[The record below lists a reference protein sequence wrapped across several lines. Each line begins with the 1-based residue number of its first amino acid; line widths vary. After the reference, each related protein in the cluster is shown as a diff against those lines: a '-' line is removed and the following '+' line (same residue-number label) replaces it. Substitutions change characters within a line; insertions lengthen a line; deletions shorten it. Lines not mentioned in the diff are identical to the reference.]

1 MTSVLSPFGPVEA
14 DLERLRQN
22 LARLVSAKHPILA
35 MAAEHLFS
43 VGGKGIRPAIVLLI
57 ARATTPDGEIT
68 PQHWRLAE
76 ITEMIHTASLVH
88 DDVIDTATVR
98 RGVNT
103 VNTLF
108 DNRVAV
114 LAGDYLFGQAA
125 WYLANLD
132 NLEVVKLLSKVIMDL
147 PEGEVRQSLSRFDP
161 DVSLEEYLAK
171 TFYKTASLISGS
183 AKAAGLLSGV
193 SPEVADRLFDF
204 GRDLGIAFQIV
215 DDLLDFTASAER
227 LGKPVGSDL
236 IQGNLTAPVLFAL
249 EEFPQMRE
257 LILRELAEPQD
268 LQQVLEWVYQSEGIP
283 RSRQLARD
291 YAQRAAEALEVLPDS
306 EARQALFQMVEY
318 VLERPC

>member
-22 LARLVSAKHPILA
+22 LTRLVSAKHPILA
-35 MAAEHLFS
+35 TAAEHLFS
-43 VGGKGIRPAIVLLI
+43 AGGKGIRPAIVLLI

-68 PQHWRLAE
+68 PRHWRLAE

-88 DDVIDTATVR
+88 DDVIDTADVR
-98 RGVNT
+98 RGIDT

-132 NLEVVKLLSKVIMDL
+132 DLEVVKLLSKVIMDL
-147 PEGEVRQSLSRFDP
+147 PEGEVRQSLTRFDP
-161 DVSLEEYLAK
+161 DVSMEDYLAK
-171 TFYKTASLISGS
+171 SFYKTASLMSGS
-183 AKAAGLLSGV
+183 SKASGLLSGV
-193 SPEVADRLFDF
+193 KAEVAERLFDF

-215 DDLLDFTASAER
+215 DDLLDFTASAET

-236 IQGNLTAPVLFAL
+236 SQGNLTAPVLFAL
-249 EEFPQMRE
+249 QEFPQMRE
-257 LILRELAEPQD
+257 LILTELEDPQD
-268 LQQVLEWVYQSEGIP
+268 LKQALEWIYQSEGIP

-291 YAQRAAEALEVLPDS
+291 YAHRAADALHSLPDS
-306 EARQALFQMVEY
+306 MARRALFQMVDY
-318 VLERPC
+318 VLERLR

>member
-1 MTSVLSPFGPVEA
+1 
-14 DLERLRQN
+14 
-22 LARLVSAKHPILA
+22 
-35 MAAEHLFS
+35 
-43 VGGKGIRPAIVLLI
+43 VLLI

-76 ITEMIHTASLVH
+76 ITEMIHTASLMH

-98 RGVNT
+98 RGVST

-147 PEGEVRQSLSRFDP
+147 PEGEVRQSLTRFDP

-171 TFYKTASLISGS
+171 SFYKTASLISGS

-204 GRDLGIAFQIV
+204 GCNLGIAFQIV
-215 DDLLDFTASAER
+215 DDLLDFTGSAET

-291 YAQRAAEALEVLPDS
+291 YAQRAAEALQVLPDS
-306 EARQALFQMVEY
+306 EARQALLQMVDY

>member
-1 MTSVLSPFGPVEA
+1 
-14 DLERLRQN
+14 
-22 LARLVSAKHPILA
+22 
-35 MAAEHLFS
+35 
-43 VGGKGIRPAIVLLI
+43 
-57 ARATTPDGEIT
+57 
-68 PQHWRLAE
+68 
-76 ITEMIHTASLVH
+76 
-88 DDVIDTATVR
+88 
-98 RGVNT
+98 
-103 VNTLF
+103 
-108 DNRVAV
+108 
-114 LAGDYLFGQAA
+114 
-125 WYLANLD
+125 LANLD

-147 PEGEVRQSLSRFDP
+147 PEGEVRQSLTRFDP

-171 TFYKTASLISGS
+171 SFYKTASLISGS

-204 GRDLGIAFQIV
+204 GCNLGIAFQIV
-215 DDLLDFTASAER
+215 DDLLDFTGSAET

-291 YAQRAAEALEVLPDS
+291 YAQRAAEALQVLPDS
-306 EARQALFQMVEY
+306 EARQALLQMVDY

>member
-22 LARLVSAKHPILA
+22 LTRLVSAKHPILA

-76 ITEMIHTASLVH
+76 ITEMIHTASLMH

-98 RGVNT
+98 RGVST

-147 PEGEVRQSLSRFDP
+147 PEGEVRQSLTRFDP

-171 TFYKTASLISGS
+171 SFYKTASLISGS

-215 DDLLDFTASAER
+215 DDLLDFTGSAET

-291 YAQRAAEALEVLPDS
+291 YAQRAAEALQVLPDS
-306 EARQALFQMVEY
+306 EARQALLQMVDY

>member
-22 LARLVSAKHPILA
+22 LTRLVSAKHPILA

-76 ITEMIHTASLVH
+76 ITEMIHTASLMH

-98 RGVNT
+98 RGVST

-147 PEGEVRQSLSRFDP
+147 PEGEVRQSLTRFDP

-171 TFYKTASLISGS
+171 SFYKTASLISGS

-204 GRDLGIAFQIV
+204 GCNLGIAFQIV
-215 DDLLDFTASAER
+215 DDLLDFTGSAET

-291 YAQRAAEALEVLPDS
+291 YAQRAAEALQVLPDS
-306 EARQALFQMVEY
+306 EARQALLQMVDY

>member
-22 LARLVSAKHPILA
+22 LTRLVSAKHPILA

-76 ITEMIHTASLVH
+76 ITEMIHTASLMH
-88 DDVIDTATVR
+88 DDVIDASTVR
-98 RGVNT
+98 RGVST

-147 PEGEVRQSLSRFDP
+147 PEGEVRQSLTRFDP

-171 TFYKTASLISGS
+171 SFYKTASLISGS

-204 GRDLGIAFQIV
+204 GCNLGIAFQIV
-215 DDLLDFTASAER
+215 DDLLDFTGSAET

-291 YAQRAAEALEVLPDS
+291 YAQRAAEALQVLPDS
-306 EARQALFQMVEY
+306 EARQALLQMVDY

>member
-22 LARLVSAKHPILA
+22 LTRLVSAKHPILA
-35 MAAEHLFS
+35 TAAEHLFS
-43 VGGKGIRPAIVLLI
+43 AGGKGIRPAIVLLI

-68 PQHWRLAE
+68 PRHWRLAE

-88 DDVIDTATVR
+88 DDVIDTADVR
-98 RGVNT
+98 RGIDT

-147 PEGEVRQSLSRFDP
+147 PEGEVRQSLTRFDP
-161 DVSLEEYLAK
+161 DVSMEDYLAK
-171 TFYKTASLISGS
+171 SFYKTASLMSGS
-183 AKAAGLLSGV
+183 SKASGLLSGV
-193 SPEVADRLFDF
+193 EPEVAERLFDF

-215 DDLLDFTASAER
+215 DDLLDFTASAEA

-236 IQGNLTAPVLFAL
+236 SQGNLTAPVLFAL
-249 EEFPQMRE
+249 QEFPQMRE
-257 LILRELAEPQD
+257 LILTELEDPQD
-268 LQQVLEWVYQSEGIP
+268 LKQVLEWVYQSEGIP

-291 YAQRAAEALEVLPDS
+291 YAHRAADALHSLSDS
-306 EARQALFQMVEY
+306 LARRALFQMVDY
-318 VLERPC
+318 VLERLR

>member
-22 LARLVSAKHPILA
+22 LTRLVSAKHPILA

-76 ITEMIHTASLVH
+76 ITEMIHTASLMH

-98 RGVNT
+98 RGVST

-147 PEGEVRQSLSRFDP
+147 PEGEVRQSLTRFDP

-171 TFYKTASLISGS
+171 SFYKTASLISGS

-204 GRDLGIAFQIV
+204 GCNLGIAFQIV
-215 DDLLDFTASAER
+215 DDLLDLTGSAET

-291 YAQRAAEALEVLPDS
+291 YAQRAAEALQVLPDS
-306 EARQALFQMVEY
+306 EARQALLQMVDY

>member
-22 LARLVSAKHPILA
+22 LTRLVSAKHPILA

-76 ITEMIHTASLVH
+76 ITEMIHTASLMH

-98 RGVNT
+98 RGVST

-147 PEGEVRQSLSRFDP
+147 PEGEVRQSLTRFDP

-171 TFYKTASLISGS
+171 SFYKTASLISGS

-204 GRDLGIAFQIV
+204 GRNLGIAFQIV
-215 DDLLDFTASAER
+215 DDLLDFTGSAET

-291 YAQRAAEALEVLPDS
+291 YAQRAAEALQVLPDS
-306 EARQALFQMVEY
+306 EARQALLQMVDY

>member
-161 DVSLEEYLAK
+161 NVSLEEYLAK

>member
-22 LARLVSAKHPILA
+22 LTRLVSAKHPILA

-76 ITEMIHTASLVH
+76 ITEMIHTASLMH

-98 RGVNT
+98 RGVST

-147 PEGEVRQSLSRFDP
+147 PEGEVRQSLTRFDP

-171 TFYKTASLISGS
+171 SFYKTASLISGS

-204 GRDLGIAFQIV
+204 GCNLGIAFQIV
-215 DDLLDFTASAER
+215 DDLLDFTGSAET

-291 YAQRAAEALEVLPDS
+291 YAQRGCRGAASSAGL
-306 EARQALFQMVEY
+306 
-318 VLERPC
+318 

>member
-22 LARLVSAKHPILA
+22 LTRLVSAKHPILA

-76 ITEMIHTASLVH
+76 ITEMIHTASLMH
-88 DDVIDTATVR
+88 DDVIDASTVR
-98 RGVNT
+98 RGVST

-147 PEGEVRQSLSRFDP
+147 PEGEVRQSLTRFDP

-171 TFYKTASLISGS
+171 SFYKTASLISGS

-215 DDLLDFTASAER
+215 DDLLDFTGSAET

-291 YAQRAAEALEVLPDS
+291 YAQRAAEALQVLPDS
-306 EARQALFQMVEY
+306 EARQALLQMVDY